1 MSIGFDKSAH
11 NFLHLTHTYGMNT
24 FKKIA
29 LPVLT
34 LATCFNFFL
43 FPACKHH
50 TPTTP
55 TGDNLNVSVL
65 PNKEEIPPHT
75 SETPAPAPTVLD
87 IWQTNDIDISHL
99 NLEKKHVAFT
109 FDDAPGKTLER
120 LVAVFTEFNE
130 NNPDCKASATV
141 FYNGIYFNE
150 NTLPSVQTAYVAGF
164 EMGNHTYSHFNLC
177 ALDTQTLQKEIDD
190 TDAILKQ
197 IDGKDRHLL
206 RAPYGSLNET
216 VKQTAKS
223 PIIDWSIDTL
233 DWQNPEVETI
243 CERVYK
249 GLENGAIVLMHD
261 GFENTVQAVKI
272 LLPEL
277 KKMGYQVT
285 SVSQLAK
292 VHSCSL
298 KTGSVYTRARN
309 K

>member
-1 MSIGFDKSAH
+1 
-11 NFLHLTHTYGMNT
+11 MNT

-34 LATCFNFFL
+34 LTSCLSFLL
-43 FPACKHH
+43 FPACKHQN
-50 TPTTP
+50 PTAY
-55 TGDNLNVSVL
+55 TGDNLNVSIL
-65 PNKEEIPPHT
+65 PSKEDLPPPT
-75 SETPAPAPTVLD
+75 NGTPTPAPETSD
-87 IWQTNDIDISHL
+87 IWQMDDIDISHL

-120 LVAVFTEFNE
+120 LVSVFTEFNE

-141 FYNGIYFNE
+141 FYNGVYFNE
-150 NTLPSVQTAYVAGF
+150 TTVQSAQLAFVAGF

-177 ALDTQTLQKEIDD
+177 ALDPQTLQNEIDD
-190 TDAILKQ
+190 TDVILKQ

-216 VKQTAKS
+216 VKETAKS

-233 DWQNPEVETI
+233 DWQNPEVEVI

-298 KTGSVYTRARN
+298 KTGNVYTRART

>member
-1 MSIGFDKSAH
+1 MHSPAF
-11 NFLHLTHTYGMNT
+11 FTHTESMNN

-34 LATCFNFFL
+34 LTSSLSFLL
-43 FPACKHH
+43 FPACKRQN
-50 TPTTP
+50 PTVY
-55 TGDNLNVSVL
+55 TGDNLNVSIL
-65 PNKEEIPPHT
+65 PSKEESSSSIN
-75 SETPAPAPTVLD
+75 ETPTPVPEQSN
-87 IWQTNDIDISHL
+87 IWQMDDIDISHL

-120 LVAVFTEFNE
+120 IVSVFTEFNE

-141 FYNGIYFNE
+141 FYNGSYFNE
-150 NTLPSVQTAYVAGF
+150 TTLPSAQLALVAGF

-177 ALDTQTLQKEIDD
+177 SLDPITLQKEIDD
-190 TDAILKQ
+190 TDVILKQ
-197 IDGKDRHLL
+197 LDGKDRHLL

-216 VKQTAKS
+216 VKETATS

-233 DWQNPEVETI
+233 DWQNPEVEVI
-243 CERVYK
+243 CQRVYD

-277 KKMGYQVT
+277 KRLGYQVT

-298 KTGSVYTRARN
+298 KTGNVYTRARC